1 MNYFIVVQRGVIAQ
15 GADGCQLNK
24 AIVGSAGG
32 LNTSLGAK
40 RGRHM
45 ERLTEGKKEDIG
57 RIEEEKGGIKRKCIN
72 IIVR

>member
-40 RGRHM
+40 RG
-45 ERLTEGKKEDIG
+45 
-57 RIEEEKGGIKRKCIN
+57 KR
-72 IIVR
+72 